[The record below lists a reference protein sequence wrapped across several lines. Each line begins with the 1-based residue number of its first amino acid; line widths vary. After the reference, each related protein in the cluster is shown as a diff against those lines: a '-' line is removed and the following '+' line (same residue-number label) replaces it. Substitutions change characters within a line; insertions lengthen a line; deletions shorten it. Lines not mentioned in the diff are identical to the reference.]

1 MIRAAANLIALLLTA
16 PLGSE
21 TVEVRER
28 GAVDLAPFECRDIT
42 RSSLIQRVC
51 YDQARRHLVVAIRA
65 ATIFIASCRRRPI
78 DGFMTAPSMGQFF
91 KENIRA
97 HQRPLRL
104 RYAAA
109 LTGRPQSVS
118 MAPTSASAT
127 TAPLTLASP

>member
-51 YDQARRHLVVAIRA
+51 YDRARHYLIVGIRG
-65 ATIFIASCRRRPI
+65 SY
-78 DGFMTAPSMGQFF
+78 DGYCELPQQTFDSFMTAPSMGQFF
-91 KENIRA
+91 NRNIRA
-97 HQRPLRL
+97 GSNDCRTP
-104 RYAAA
+104 
-109 LTGRPQSVS
+109 
-118 MAPTSASAT
+118 
-127 TAPLTLASP
+127 

>member
-51 YDQARRHLVVAIRA
+51 YDQARNYLVVAIRGSYDFYCELQPQ
-65 ATIFIASCRRRPI
+65 TY
-78 DGFMTAPSMGQFF
+78 DGFMAAPSMGRFF

-97 HQRPLRL
+97 HSD
-104 RYAAA
+104 RYGCD
-109 LTGRPQSVS
+109 TQPR
-118 MAPTSASAT
+118 
-127 TAPLTLASP
+127 